1 MRTATSR
8 IFLGFLILASFS
20 ARGARAQIAAP
31 IEPLTLNSTAAA
43 PAAETALPTSV
54 EILDKYEAAT
64 GGHDA
69 WSRFKTRSTRGLY
82 QSEDESTFAGI
93 EILNE
98 PPNKMSTTI
107 TFPNGATIRETCDGK
122 SAWAEDS
129 AGNVH
134 EFTGVQ
140 LEAILRD
147 SIFGNRAEVLRQMG
161 PGRVFG
167 TSRVGTH
174 SVYVVEFSPEK
185 DISSKAYFDTG
196 SGFIVRTDD
205 TFHRPDGDHMVETD
219 FDDYRN
225 VDGAYFPFRMHHIE
239 RGNVFT
245 VHVIQVKNNAPV
257 DETVFKKTRG
267 VAGEQ

>member
-1 MRTATSR
+1 MQPKTSR
-8 IFLGFLILASFS
+8 AFLVCLALLCVQASF
-20 ARGARAQIAAP
+20 AEAQTAVP
-31 IEPLTLNSTAAA
+31 VEPLTASSTTAA
-43 PAAETALPTSV
+43 PGAETALPTSV

-69 WSRFKTRSTRGLY
+69 WSRFKTRSTRGIY

-98 PPNKMSTTI
+98 SPNKMSTTI
-107 TFPNGATIRETCDGK
+107 TFPNGASIRETCDGK

-129 AGNVH
+129 GGNIH

-140 LEAILRD
+140 LESILRD
-147 SIFGNRAEVLRQMG
+147 SAFGNRAEVLRQMG
-161 PGRVFG
+161 PGRVSG
-167 TSRVGTH
+167 ISRVGTH

-185 DISSKAYFDTG
+185 DISSKAFFDTD

-205 TFHRPDGDHMVETD
+205 TFHRPDGDHIVETD
-219 FDDYRN
+219 FDDYST
-225 VDGAYFPFRMHHIE
+225 VDGAYFPFRMRHVE

-257 DETVFKKTRG
+257 DETVFEKAG
-267 VAGEQ
+267 AAPGEQ